1 MREPSLRRAQK
12 PSARARGRG
21 RGRVRETPQT
31 CPGPPEGPQRPARG
45 AIGRGAPVKGASGH
59 LRSSWCPEAAISG
72 GKAPR
77 GAAGGGKAAPASAFH
92 RPNCASG
99 SEHEGRRGVQGSGKW
114 NIPCTAIAPSVAGDI
129 VWIVRKGRADLN
141 RIGARG
147 HDAFSYRLQINY
159 AATVLRPPSA
169 CTAAREIRLH
179 PHKSALTLLAH
190 YNFVN
195 KHHSYAPSQHI
206 EVVCPCFS
214 MARYLLIRLQAIS
227 TSSIGTICVMCL
239 AFAKLTK
246 VVTIFASTCAWQQP
260 VRSSL
265 RIVGVLIP
273 DIAASLVLVSPS
285 SVRVLLTSFAIAS
298 PLYVSKSTGS
308 MPSTRSSLRLCAF
321 EGTHL
326 PRSQ

>member
-1 MREPSLRRAQK
+1 MREPSLRRARK
-12 PSARARGRG
+12 PSARARGGG

-31 CPGPPEGPQRPARG
+31 CPGPPEGQRSPARG
-45 AIGRGAPVKGASGH
+45 AQGRGATVKGAPGH
-59 LRSSWCPEAAISG
+59 LRRSWCPGVAKSEPRRPR
-72 GKAPR
+72 APR
-77 GAAGGGKAAPASAFH
+77 AVGRQRQRPAFH

-129 VWIVRKGRADLN
+129 VWIVREGRTDLFC
-141 RIGARG
+141 IGAKG
-147 HDAFSYRLQINY
+147 HDAFSYGLQINH
-159 AATVLRPPSA
+159 AAAILRPPSA

-179 PHKSALTLLAH
+179 PHKSMLALLAH

-195 KHHSYAPSQHI
+195 KHHSCAPSQHI

-214 MARYLLIRLQAIS
+214 MALYLLIRLQAIS
-227 TSSIGTICVMCL
+227 TSSIGMTCVMCL

-246 VVTIFASTCAWQQP
+246 AVTIFASTCAWQQP

-285 SVRVLLTSFAIAS
+285 SVRVLLTSFAIAF

-308 MPSTRSSLRLCAF
+308 MPSTRLSLRLCAF